1 MNREARRPSTRCFAI
16 ELTSRN
22 NLGDLMVHD
31 GSGRVAIDG
40 SIGTIRHA
48 RFIEESVLEVEGS
61 GGTLRLDLSKED
73 LAREDERYQ

>member
-1 MNREARRPSTRCFAI
+1 
-16 ELTSRN
+16 
-22 NLGDLMVHD
+22 MVHD